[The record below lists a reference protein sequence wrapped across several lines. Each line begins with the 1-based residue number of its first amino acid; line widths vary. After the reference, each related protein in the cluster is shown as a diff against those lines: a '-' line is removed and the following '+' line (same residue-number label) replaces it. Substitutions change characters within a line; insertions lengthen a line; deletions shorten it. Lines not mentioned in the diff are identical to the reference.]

1 MANSNPTT
9 KYILLPSSKPQHA
22 AARRQRARRR
32 LIKRVVHFLGFLAVW
47 GTALALAY
55 AVTLCTLVLL
65 VIASR

>member
-1 MANSNPTT
+1 MAHSNPTT
-9 KYILLPSSKPQHA
+9 KYILLPSSQKHA

-32 LIKRVVHFLGFLAVW
+32 IIKRAVHFLGHVAVW
-47 GTALALAY
+47 AAALALAY

>member
-9 KYILLPSSKPQHA
+9 KYILLPSSSQKHA

-32 LIKRVVHFLGFLAVW
+32 IIKRVLHFLGFLAVW

>member
-9 KYILLPSSKPQHA
+9 KYILLPSSNQKHA

-32 LIKRVVHFLGFLAVW
+32 MIRRVLHFLGHLAVW

>member
-1 MANSNPTT
+1 MAHSNPTT

-32 LIKRVVHFLGFLAVW
+32 LIKRVLHFLGFLAYW
-47 GTALALAY
+47 GVVLALAY
-55 AVTLCTLVLL
+55 AVTLCSLVLL

>member
-9 KYILLPSSKPQHA
+9 KYILLPSSNPQHT

-32 LIKRVVHFLGFLAVW
+32 AIKRALHLLGFLAVW
-47 GTALALAY
+47 AVTLALAY
-55 AVTLCTLVLL
+55 AATLCILVPL

>member
-1 MANSNPTT
+1 MATRNQTT

-32 LIKRVVHFLGFLAVW
+32 LIKRVLHYLGFLAVW
-47 GTALALAY
+47 AVTLALAY
-55 AVTLCTLVLL
+55 AATLCILVPL

>member
-1 MANSNPTT
+1 MANSYQTN

-32 LIKRVVHFLGFLAVW
+32 LIRRVLHFLGFLAVW
-47 GTALALAY
+47 AIILVLAY
-55 AVTLCTLVLL
+55 AATLCILVPL

>member
-9 KYILLPSSKPQHA
+9 KYILLPGSSQKHA

-32 LIKRVVHFLGFLAVW
+32 IIKRALHFLGFLAVW

-55 AVTLCTLVLL
+55 AVTLCSLVLL